1 MCTGRVDLS
10 HLFRAF
16 SNGVDGVFVGGC
28 HLKECNYVTQ
38 GNYHA
43 LNLILLS
50 KRIMQ
55 HIGLNPDRLKI
66 EFMSS
71 GEGNLFAR
79 AVDDFVKTV
88 REAGPLGISEGLDRK
103 TLELNLKA
111 VSRLIPYIRLVEN
124 ERLRGHFE
132 NLEQFED
139 FYTSP
144 EFERLF
150 KELIADRLAIGQ
162 IMALLQEKALSTG
175 EISEILGL
183 TPSDISKHLSNSA
196 KLGLVRYNES
206 EKRFALATAD

>member
-1 MCTGRVDLS
+1 MCSGRIDLS

-16 SNGVDGVFVGGC
+16 SNGMDGVFIGGC

-43 LNLILLS
+43 LNLVLLT
-50 KRIMQ
+50 KRIMK
-55 HIGLNPDRLKI
+55 HIGLDPDRLRI

-88 REAGPLGISEGLDRK
+88 REAGPLGISEGLNRE
-103 TLELNLKA
+103 TLKLNLKA
-111 VSRLIPYIRLVEN
+111 VTRLIPYIRLVES
-124 ERLRGHFE
+124 ERLRAHFE
-132 NLEQFED
+132 TKDQFEA
-139 FYTSP
+139 FYASD

-150 KELIADRLAIGQ
+150 KELIADKLAIGQ
-162 IMALLQEKALSTG
+162 IMALLQEKPLSTG

-183 TPSDISKHLSNSA
+183 SPSDISKHLNNSA
-196 KLGLVRYNES
+196 KQGLVRYE
-206 EKRFALATAD
+206 EDQKRFAL

>member
-1 MCTGRVDLS
+1 MCSGRIDLS

-16 SNGVDGVFVGGC
+16 SNGMDGVFIGGC

-43 LNLILLS
+43 LNLVLLS
-50 KRIMQ
+50 KRIMK
-55 HIGLNPDRLKI
+55 HIGLNPDRLRI

-88 REAGPLGISEGLDRK
+88 REAGPLGISEGLDRE
-103 TLELNLKA
+103 TLKLNIKA
-111 VSRLIPYIRLVEN
+111 VSKLIPYIRLVES

-132 NLEQFED
+132 TQDQFKA
-139 FYTSP
+139 FYNSE

-150 KELIADRLAIGQ
+150 KELIADKLAISQ
-162 IMALLQEKALSTG
+162 IMSLLKEKPLSTG
-175 EISEILGL
+175 EISEVLGL
-183 TPSDISKHLSNSA
+183 SPSDISKHLKNSA
-196 KLGLVRYNES
+196 KQGLVRYEENQ
-206 EKRFALATAD
+206 KRFAL

>member
-111 VSRLIPYIRLVEN
+111 VSRLVPYIRLVEN

-132 NLEQFED
+132 SLEQFED